1 LEGDQEPEDE
11 DEPAPSSDGSPSD
24 EPGEDTSN
32 QQDETSQEDDA
43 LAVIQ
48 LVNKEREAAGQEPLE
63 VDEDLMELAQIRAKE
78 LPKKFSHTRP
88 DGTEVVDLGYGENI
102 ARGQSSAF
110 EVMKD
115 WMKSEG
121 HRYNILWDQ
130 YHSIGV
136 ARSGSYWVQVFSF

>member
-1 LEGDQEPEDE
+1 MDIENNLFEIICKYNIDKHV
-11 DEPAPSSDGSPSD
+11 
-24 EPGEDTSN
+24 PGYR
-32 QQDETSQEDDA
+32 A
-43 LAVIQ
+43 YF
-48 LVNKEREAAGQEPLE
+48 
-63 VDEDLMELAQIRAKE
+63 RAKE
-78 LPKKFSHTRP
+78 LSKKFSHERP

-102 ARGQSSAF
+102 ARGQSSAS

>member
-1 LEGDQEPEDE
+1 MYFKVFWQRQAENL
-11 DEPAPSSDGSPSD
+11 PSRCVRR
-24 EPGEDTSN
+24 
-32 QQDETSQEDDA
+32 
-43 LAVIQ
+43 LLVQ
-48 LVNKEREAAGQEPLE
+48 LL
-63 VDEDLMELAQIRAKE
+63 
-78 LPKKFSHTRP
+78 SHERP

-102 ARGQSSAF
+102 ARGQSSAS

-136 ARSGSYWVQVFSF
+136 AHSGGYWVQVFSFYSNHQNCRHPSGRQLSQLPLSQKLESHQGFLRFWGFGS